1 MTDKNRP
8 KERRLAP
15 RYRPEHVVD
24 LGTGK
29 AGRAVLRDIGEYGLG
44 CLTDVPFEE
53 MAILEINMKLPHPE
67 GDVDFKAGGAVVRCD
82 ATDDGKHSVGIY
94 FTHMDEGNREI
105 LDRYLEHL
113 KHEASV

>member
-29 AGRAVLRDIGEYGLG
+29 AGRAVLRDIAVYGLG
-44 CLTDVPFEE
+44 CVTETPFEE
-53 MAILEINMKLPHPE
+53 MAILEINMKLPHPDGE
-67 GDVDFKAGGAVVRCD
+67 LTFHANGAVVRCD
-82 ATDDGKHSVGIY
+82 ADDEGRYSVGIY
-94 FTHMDEGNREI
+94 FTNVDAANRET
-105 LDRYLEHL
+105 LERYLEHL
-113 KHEASV
+113 KHETTV